1 MIGENS
7 ELFYRFG
14 VALFIGLLVGLQRE
28 YSYDAENKPEEKTAA
43 GLRTFALL
51 GLTGATAAFAAEQ
64 MGSVW
69 AFVVIVTMLGLLLA
83 IAYYHTSKEGSIGMT
98 TEVAGVV
105 VILAGAMA
113 YWGQLALAVALG
125 VITTALLSF
134 KLELHTFVQ
143 RLTREDIVA
152 ALKFALITA
161 IVLPVLPNEPIAAT
175 PPFDVLNPYKIWLM
189 VVLISGISFLGYV
202 LIKLVGSRQG
212 IGLTGL
218 LGGLVSSTAVTLS
231 FSQRSQKNSQMAKPF
246 ALAIMVA
253 WTVMFARVLLEVAAV
268 NAPLLAR
275 LWLPIV
281 AAALVGLAYCGYLYF
296 APRGDDQEEVAVAN
310 PFELGPA
317 ITFGLLYGAILLV
330 GRAAQFYLGDV
341 GVYASSIL
349 SGLVD
354 VDAITLSMSELNRSG
369 NLSAQTAVRG
379 IVLATMSNTVV
390 KGGIVL
396 TSGSP
401 SLRRVFLPGF
411 LLILLTGTVLAF
423 FQ

>member
-1 MIGENS
+1 MLAENS

-28 YSYDAENKPEEKTAA
+28 YSYDAENRPEEATAA

-51 GLTGATAAFAAEQ
+51 GLAGATAAFAAER
-64 MGSVW
+64 MGSAW
-69 AFVVIVTMLGLLLA
+69 PFVVIVAMLGSLLA
-83 IAYYHTSKEGSIGMT
+83 IAYYQTAVHGSIGMT
-98 TEVAGVV
+98 TEVAGFV

-113 YWGQLALAVALG
+113 YWEQLALAVALG

-161 IVLPVLPNEPIAAT
+161 IVLPVLPNEPIAAM

-231 FSQRSQKNSQMAKPF
+231 FSQRSQKDHQMAKPF

-268 NAPLLAR
+268 NAPLLAQ

-281 AAALVGLAYCGYLYF
+281 AAAVVGLAYCGYLYF

-317 ITFGLLYGAILLV
+317 ITFGLLYGVILLV

-369 NLSAQTAVRG
+369 NLAAETAVRG

-396 TSGSP
+396 TSGSA

-411 LLILLTGTVLAF
+411 LLILVTGTALAF